1 MRWRAIVDAD
11 AYGNTPGFYHYDIRL
26 HQEGDERIVTY
37 VIIIYVYDIR
47 RNV

>member
-1 MRWRAIVDAD
+1 MLTRMRIRKVFFH
-11 AYGNTPGFYHYDIRL
+11 YGIRL

-37 VIIIYVYDIR
+37 VIVIYIYDIR

>member
-1 MRWRAIVDAD
+1 MLTRMGIRQV
-11 AYGNTPGFYHYDIRL
+11 FYHYDIRL